1 MNATA
6 KKTRPRAK
14 GRPDAVDG
22 VGREALLQ
30 ATIEELRSTSPEALT
45 LAGVAARAGVHPA
58 LIRYYFGDKN
68 GLLQNAVQVLV
79 EQGQE
84 AARSKIESNA
94 PLAEKLTDRLSSM
107 IALIQANPHFHRLV
121 LDKVYGQTGVAA
133 KEQLLSRITSR
144 GMRLTIAMLHDS
156 SGAPARPVDPRFLH
170 VAIIGLTEFFVPAKP
185 LLQEL
190 FGADADMEDL
200 KTRYIHFLS
209 DLLLHGLLVAPA
221 PAPAA
226 RKPAARKE
234 KRGKPPQG

>member
-6 KKTRPRAK
+6 KKTRTRAK

-200 KTRYIHFLS
+200 KSRYIHFLS
-209 DLLLHGLLVAPA
+209 DLLLHGLLEAPA
-221 PAPAA
+221 PAAA

-234 KRGKPPQG
+234 KRGEPPQD